1 MAHASLLLPHQET
14 QRLLTTAVPAEHKK
28 FCKALTKF
36 SMLAVNHPQ
45 NFNSGNME
53 KGRKRC
59 FWGQASIILPKEN
72 PGSYFKGGKCLAPRQ
87 DMGFPG
93 GSAGTESS
101 CDAGDLGSIPG
112 LRRSPG
118 EGKGYPLQYSGLEN
132 STDCIVHGVAKS
144 WTQPRDFHFTGKD
157 TFIICGITDLQCGP
171 VHRLVCG
178 ITIFHYI
185 YAFLGQW
192 FSC

>member
-1 MAHASLLLPHQET
+1 
-14 QRLLTTAVPAEHKK
+14 
-28 FCKALTKF
+28 
-36 SMLAVNHPQ
+36 
-45 NFNSGNME
+45 
-53 KGRKRC
+53 
-59 FWGQASIILPKEN
+59 
-72 PGSYFKGGKCLAPRQ
+72 
-87 DMGFPG
+87 MGFPG

-101 CDAGDLGSIPG
+101 CNAGDLGSIPG